1 MHISLF
7 VLLVIKMRVK
17 VILLSVHSKKQS
29 NRKKLESFTFKE
41 YLLFYF
47 YFQEIT
53 IELERKKLIE
63 YTN

>member
-1 MHISLF
+1 M
-7 VLLVIKMRVK
+7 
-17 VILLSVHSKKQS
+17 
-29 NRKKLESFTFKE
+29 FKE

-63 YTN
+63 YTD